1 MLGPLFKRAIELG
14 QVLQSEVSPLDAQR
28 GQLRSL
34 LHKARATSFGIYY
47 GFEQLSASENPIEA
61 FQLAVPLHDYD
72 QLNERWWR
80 QQRRL
85 PNITW
90 TGQPQYYAL
99 SSGTTGKE
107 SKRIPVTED
116 MLESI
121 RSVSMAQIRS
131 LANFDLPADLFEK
144 EILAVG
150 SSTNLKEHNGHLE
163 GEISGINAFNAPA
176 WFDFFYKPGREIAA
190 IDHWDDRVAAI
201 VQKAPEWDI
210 GALAGIPSWVLL
222 MLQEVVA
229 HHKLESIHE
238 LWPKLRIYTTGGVA
252 FEPFRKSFDQLM
264 KRPVHYMDTYLASE
278 GYFAFNARPE
288 TNAMRLAL
296 SNGIFFEFVPFD
308 GSGFDEEGNLRTDAD
323 VITIDEVEPDR
334 DYALLISTCA
344 GAWRYLIGDTVRFT
358 DVERAE
364 IIITGRT
371 KYFLNVVGSQL
382 SEEKMNQAVR
392 ELSGRLGATINEFAV
407 AAVTD
412 ENEDYYHQWILGCEE
427 KLDEEVAAQKL
438 DEMLKDVNKGYN
450 MARKKA
456 LKGIRVACLAP
467 SMIYAWIESEKK
479 KGGQVK
485 IPKVM
490 SAEKMAALLDFA
502 KRGTEGNKKSNYSA
516 W

>member
-14 QVLQSEVSPLDAQR
+14 HVLQSEVSPLEAQR
-28 GQLRSL
+28 DQLRSL

-47 GFEQLSASENPIEA
+47 GFDRLLASQKPIEA
-61 FQLAVPLHDYD
+61 FQDAVPLHDYD
-72 QLNERWWR
+72 RLNERWWR
-80 QQRRL
+80 QQRRM
-85 PNITW
+85 PDITW
-90 TGQPQYYAL
+90 PGQPQYYAL

-121 RSVSMAQIRS
+121 RSVSLAQIRS

-144 EILAVG
+144 EILALS
-150 SSTNLKEHNGHLE
+150 SSTDLKERNGHME

-176 WFDFFYKPGREIAA
+176 WFDYFYKPGREIAA
-190 IDHWDDRVAAI
+190 IDNWDDRVAAI

-222 MLQEVVA
+222 MLQEVVE
-229 HHKLESIHE
+229 HHQLDSIHD
-238 LWPKLRIYTTGGVA
+238 LWPNLKIYTTGGVA

-264 KRPVHYMDTYLASE
+264 KHPVHYMDTYLASE

-288 TNAMRLAL
+288 TNAMQLAL

-308 GSGFDEEGNLRTDAD
+308 GSGFDEDGNLRADAQ
-323 VITIDEVEPDR
+323 VKTIGQVEPDR

-364 IIITGRT
+364 VVITGRT

-382 SEEKMNQAVR
+382 SEEKMNRAVR
-392 ELSGRLGATINEFAV
+392 ELSGQLGPAINEFAV

-427 KLDEEVAAQKL
+427 KLDEKAAARKL
-438 DEMLKDVNKGYN
+438 DEILKDINKGYH

-456 LKGIRVACLAP
+456 LKDIRVVALP
-467 SMIYAWIESEKK
+467 PRVIYEWIESEKK

-502 KRGTEGNKKSNYSA
+502 KRGTEGNKKKREMEY
-516 W
+516 